1 MLGEGRDKYKLDAQ
15 KSKCKV
21 GNRWNYRVIWRSRK
35 SRCDNH
41 VRWSFKVKGLEYF
54 SINKGLCRKCQKSML
69 RHWLT
74 QSKRQVRLH
83 LW

>member
-1 MLGEGRDKYKLDAQ
+1 MLGRSRDKYKIRRT
-15 KSKCKV
+15 KSKCKG

-41 VRWSFKVKGLEYF
+41 VRWSFKVKGLEYSQT
-54 SINKGLCRKCQKSML
+54 SIKVYAGEMPKSML

-74 QSKRQVRLH
+74 QK
-83 LW
+83 